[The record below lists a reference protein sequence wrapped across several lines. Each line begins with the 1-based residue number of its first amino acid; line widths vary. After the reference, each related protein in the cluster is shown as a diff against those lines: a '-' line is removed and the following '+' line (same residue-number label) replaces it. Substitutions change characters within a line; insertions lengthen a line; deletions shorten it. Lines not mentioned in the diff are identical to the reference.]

1 VTKRPVLALLALCFF
16 IAAPGMAREHRYTF
30 EFEPVTTPLSFT
42 IGKRVII
49 SSKGVTVSLEQ
60 VHKPDFANKFE
71 LFQAEPDTYF
81 FYFRITV
88 RNRSGQPLE
97 VNPIFFSALNDR
109 REFRK
114 PLNYDELYRMLGKMY
129 QESEF
134 KGILQDDLLD
144 FCSPLKNGVEKDAYL
159 IFRNFKEKAK
169 ECVIKLDAMSIGGK
183 PLAFRFPYKLKR
195 TEIR

>member
-1 VTKRPVLALLALCFF
+1 MKRPVLALVALFF
-16 IAAPGMAREHRYTF
+16 LITATGMARDRRYTYQ
-30 EFEPVTTPLSFT
+30 FEPVATPLSFT
-42 IGKRVII
+42 IGKRVVI

-60 VHKPDFANKFE
+60 VKKPDFANKFE
-71 LFQAEPDTYF
+71 IFQAEPDIFF
-81 FYFRITV
+81 FYFKITI

-129 QESEF
+129 QESQF
-134 KGILQDDLLD
+134 KPIIEKELLD
-144 FCSPLKNGVEKDAYL
+144 FYSPLRNGTEKSAIL
-159 IFRNFKEKAK
+159 IFRNFKEKGK
-169 ECVIKLDAMSIGGK
+169 ECVIKLDAMSVGGK
-183 PLAFRFPYKLKR
+183 PLAFQFPYKLIR

>member
-1 VTKRPVLALLALCFF
+1 MKRPVLAVLALLLLA
-16 IAAPGMAREHRYTF
+16 ATPGMAREHRYTY
-30 EFEPVTTPLSFT
+30 EFEPITTPLSFT

-71 LFQAEPDTYF
+71 IFQAEPDIYF
-81 FYFRITV
+81 FYFKITI

-97 VNPIFFSALNDR
+97 VNPIFFSALDDR

-114 PLNYDELYRMLGKMY
+114 PLNYDQLYRMLGKIY

-134 KGILQDDLLD
+134 KDILEKGLLD
-144 FCSPLKNGVEKDAYL
+144 FHSPLRNGDKINAIL
-159 IFRNFKEKAK
+159 IFRNFKEKGK
-169 ECVIKLDAMSIGGK
+169 ECIIKLDAMSIGGK